1 MTSLYKYISSNYLQA
16 FIEGKVLFRT
26 LAYYQAY
33 EADQVRG
40 DRFEG
45 AHVYKPGGGL
55 VINNRTTRA
64 VQMLDMHFRTIV
76 QTKELFIFCVS
87 QINSINLAREFKSDV
102 CIEIVRPDIF
112 SEKVRSALR
121 NKASTRRFKLVQ
133 GPVIYREFEEP
144 SGIDWALPDRI
155 AMTKGRGYA
164 YQSEY
169 RFLFGRA
176 RLFDVE
182 NVKAEL
188 VSNGLE
194 PPIADRHPTDYFLQL
209 GDLSN
214 ICKIHLV
221 EDLS

>member
-1 MTSLYKYISSNYLQA
+1 MASLYKYMPSTYLQA
-16 FIEGKVLFRT
+16 FIEGNVLFRT

-45 AHVYKPGGGL
+45 AHVYKPKDGL
-55 VINNRTTRA
+55 SINNLTAREFQRF
-64 VQMLDMHFRTIV
+64 DMHFRTIV
-76 QTKELFIFCVS
+76 QTTEMFIFCAS
-87 QINSINLAREFKSDV
+87 QLNSVKLAKDFKADV

-112 SEKVRSALR
+112 SAKIRSALNNR
-121 NKASTRRFKLVQ
+121 VLTRKFKLVQ
-133 GPVIYREFEEP
+133 GAVIYREFDAP
-144 SGIDWALPDRI
+144 SGIGWALPDRI
-155 AMTKGRGYA
+155 AMTKGYEYA

-182 NVKAEL
+182 NVRAEL

-194 PPIADRHPTDYFLQL
+194 PPMAESHPTDYFLQL
-209 GDLSN
+209 GDLSK
-214 ICKIHLV
+214 ICKIHFV
-221 EDLS
+221 P